1 MTAPEL
7 TMTLVSTTVRAPP
20 RPSKTVA
27 ADRAK
32 PFLWQYDRPW
42 REVTTRM
49 NLWKEI
55 GQTVR
60 DAMRSWPRT
69 YRLCALITVA
79 AVNLGLAQWLVNHQ

>member
-1 MTAPEL
+1 
-7 TMTLVSTTVRAPP
+7 
-20 RPSKTVA
+20 
-27 ADRAK
+27 
-32 PFLWQYDRPW
+32 
-42 REVTTRM
+42 M
-49 NLWKEI
+49 NLWKEM